1 LYKSINPDEAVAY
14 GAAVQAASLSK
25 GFQNVPNLVLRDV
38 TPLSLGVSTRGNIM
52 DVVIPRNSSLPV
64 KKTKKYFTADDNC
77 EVSINV
83 FEGERAKARDN
94 NHLGF
99 FWLSCP
105 PGTPRGQP
113 LEVCFAIDEN
123 GILTVSAKEI
133 SSGNMN
139 EITVTNDKERLSAFE
154 IRKMIEEA
162 ERYQE
167 EDQKFLRKAKVMS
180 GLDLCIYKIKNA
192 LKKND
197 VNLKLSPQESEKINN
212 AITVATDLLDKN
224 NQQKEVDVLEGHL
237 KELESMLEQLISMT
251 E

>member
-1 LYKSINPDEAVAY
+1 
-14 GAAVQAASLSK
+14 
-25 GFQNVPNLVLRDV
+25 
-38 TPLSLGVSTRGNIM
+38 
-52 DVVIPRNSSLPV
+52 
-64 KKTKKYFTADDNC
+64 
-77 EVSINV
+77 
-83 FEGERAKARDN
+83 
-94 NHLGF
+94 
-99 FWLSCP
+99 
-105 PGTPRGQP
+105 

-167 EDQKFLRKAKVMS
+167 EDQKFLWKAKVMS

-212 AITVATDLLDKN
+212 AITVAANLLDKN

>member
-1 LYKSINPDEAVAY
+1 MVLETLEFKKNVAY
-14 GAAVQAASLSK
+14 GAAVQAAILSK

-38 TPLSLGVSTRGNIM
+38 TPLSLGT
-52 DVVIPRNSSLPV
+52 LPYLSRRQ
-64 KKTKKYFTADDNC
+64 KYFTRDNSC
-77 EVSINV
+77 KVSIKV
-83 FEGERAKARDN
+83 YEGERARDTDN
-94 NHLGF
+94 NLLGF
-99 FWLSCP
+99 FTLSCP

-139 EITVTNDKERLSAFE
+139 EITITNDKERLSAFE

-162 ERYQE
+162 ERYHV
-167 EDQKFLRKAKVMS
+167 EDQKFLRKARVLS
-180 GLDLCIYKIKNA
+180 ELDLCVYKMKNA
-192 LKKND
+192 KMKND

-224 NQQKEVDVLEGHL
+224 NQQKEVDVLEVHL
-237 KELESMLEQLISMT
+237 KELESMLQRLISMT